1 MSLTARLTA
10 FAALAAIALIAAGC
24 AGSPSIRSEK
34 VTDTSGG
41 SASTMADSGMATDA
55 ATTADS
61 GMATDAAAKSGA
73 AGSNTVTV
81 DLGKSGPFSLEPSAT
96 SVPAGKT
103 TFNAINDGMMVHELV
118 ILQTDKTIKQL
129 TKPDG
134 RADETNNIKE
144 TGDIEAGKS
153 KSISVDLKP
162 GHYWLIC
169 NIPGHFAGG
178 MYKDF
183 TVTA

>member
-1 MSLTARLTA
+1 MSLTTRLTTL
-10 FAALAAIALIAAGC
+10 AALGAIALIAVGC
-24 AGSPSIRSEK
+24 AGSPSMRSEK

-41 SASTMADSGMATDA
+41 SAATMADSGAATDA
-55 ATTADS
+55 AKKAPTGPT
-61 GMATDAAAKSGA
+61 
-73 AGSNTVTV
+73 TVTV
-81 DLGKSGPFSLEPSAT
+81 DLAKTGPFAIEPSVT
-96 SVPAGKT
+96 TVPAGKT
-103 TFNAINDGMMVHELV
+103 TFNVMNDGMMVHELV
-118 ILQTDKTIKQL
+118 ILQTDKTIQEL

-134 RADETNNIKE
+134 SADETTNIKE

-169 NIPGHFAGG
+169 NLPGHFAGG
-178 MYKDF
+178 MYKEF

>member
-1 MSLTARLTA
+1 MSLTTRLTA
-10 FAALAAIALIAAGC
+10 FAALGAIALIAAGC
-24 AGSPSIRSEK
+24 AGSPSIRPEK
-34 VTDTSGG
+34 VTDPSGG

-55 ATTADS
+55 TAKKTPA
-61 GMATDAAAKSGA
+61 GGA
-73 AGSNTVTV
+73 NTVTV
-81 DLGKSGPFSLEPSAT
+81 DLGKSGPFALEPSVT

-118 ILQTDKTIKQL
+118 ILQTDKTIQQL

-134 RADETNNIKE
+134 RADEATNIKE

-153 KSISVDLKP
+153 KSITVNLKP

-178 MYKDF
+178 MYKEF
-183 TVTA
+183 IVTA

>member
-1 MSLTARLTA
+1 MSLTTRLTA
-10 FAALAAIALIAAGC
+10 FAALGAIALIAAGC

-34 VTDTSGG
+34 VTDPSGG
-41 SASTMADSGMATDA
+41 AASTMADSGAATDA
-55 ATTADS
+55 STTTA
-61 GMATDAAAKSGA
+61 AAA
-73 AGSNTVTV
+73 AGDNAVTV
-81 DLGKSGPFSLEPSAT
+81 DLGKTGPFSLEPSVT
-96 SVPAGKT
+96 TVPAGKT

-118 ILQTDKTIKQL
+118 ILQTDKTIQQL

-134 RADETNNIKE
+134 RADEATNIKE

-169 NIPGHFAGG
+169 NLPGHFAGG
-178 MYKDF
+178 MYKEF
-183 TVTA
+183 IVTA